1 MDCGKGEKWAE
12 FGSRKGRVLKKKKK
26 TVTANGSQALKAFE
40 SSRDD

>member
-1 MDCGKGEKWAE
+1 MDCGKGEKM
-12 FGSRKGRVLKKKKK
+12 GRVWFSEGEGIEKKKK